1 MGFPPVCKIATG
13 KPASS
18 PKVPLFPDLENIGL
32 TAAGAFS
39 VQMESER
46 GFLLRRVFLARTGF
60 HFVGKRSIRQ
70 TPFPNDRLA

>member
-46 GFLLRRVFLARTGF
+46 
-60 HFVGKRSIRQ
+60 S
-70 TPFPNDRLA
+70 